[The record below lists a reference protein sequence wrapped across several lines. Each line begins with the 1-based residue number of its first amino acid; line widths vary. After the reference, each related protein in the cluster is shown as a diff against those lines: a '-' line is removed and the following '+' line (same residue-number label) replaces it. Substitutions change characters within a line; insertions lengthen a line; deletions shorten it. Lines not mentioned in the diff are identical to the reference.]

1 MFKPEFIEYIR
12 VDPTKILDK
21 IYTWIFGIFITEREK
36 ESWRI
41 SVENSP
47 NEVGLFGWKTSYFE
61 FELENCRDKQ
71 VDSSCISGNSR
82 KLRFDFDALGDA
94 FTRRNR
100 NFYEISRK
108 KE

>member
-1 MFKPEFIEYIR
+1 M
-12 VDPTKILDK
+12 
-21 IYTWIFGIFITEREK
+21 YTYIFGIFTSPK
-36 ESWRI
+36 KKKNGRI
-41 SVENSP
+41 SVENSS
-47 NEVGLFGWKTSYFE
+47 NELGLFGWKTSYFE
-61 FELENCRDKQ
+61 FELEIVRDKQ

-82 KLRFDFDALGDA
+82 KLRFDLDALGDA